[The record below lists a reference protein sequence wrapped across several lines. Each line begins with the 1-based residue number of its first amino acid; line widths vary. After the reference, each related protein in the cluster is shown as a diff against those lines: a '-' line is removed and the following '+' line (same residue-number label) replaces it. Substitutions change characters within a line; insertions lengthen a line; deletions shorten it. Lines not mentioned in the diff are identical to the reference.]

1 MYIVFLGTGGGIP
14 TPERSLSSFILN
26 YEGQILM
33 FDCGEGTQH
42 QMVKAKIGFGKETKV
57 FITHLHGDHVLG
69 LPGLIQT
76 MSLLGRT
83 KKLEIFGPKGLKEF
97 LEASR
102 TYIQFNLRFPV
113 EIKEAKEGII
123 YKNKKFK
130 ILARWAEHSIP
141 NLAYAFVENKKPGK
155 FHPEKA
161 LELGVPKGP
170 LWHKLQHGKKVKLK
184 NGRIIEPSQVVE
196 PPKPGIKIVYSGD
209 TKPCKNV
216 LKLAK
221 NADLLI
227 HECTFDDSLAEKA
240 EVEWHSTP
248 TGVAEL
254 AKKASVKNLV
264 LTHVSARYKNAKIF
278 LEQAKKNFPNVRVAE
293 DLMRIEL

>member
-1 MYIVFLGTGGGIP
+1 LYIVFLGTGGGVP

-42 QMVKAKIGFGKETKV
+42 QMVKAKIGFGKETKI

-113 EIKEAKEGII
+113 EIKEAKEGVI

-130 ILARWAEHSIP
+130 VLARWAEHSIP

-278 LEQAKKNFPNVRVAE
+278 LEQAKKIFPNVRVAE

>member
-1 MYIVFLGTGGGIP
+1 LYIVFLGTGGGVP
-14 TPERSLSSFILN
+14 TPKRSLSSFILN

-42 QMVKAKIGFGKETKV
+42 QMVKAKIGFGKETKI

-113 EIKEAKEGII
+113 EIKEAKEGVI
-123 YKNKKFK
+123 YKNNKFK

-227 HECTFDDSLAEKA
+227 HECTFDDSLAEKD

-264 LTHVSARYKNAKIF
+264 LTHVSARYKNTKIF
-278 LEQAKKNFPNVRVAE
+278 LEQAKKIFPNVRVAE
-293 DLMRIEL
+293 DLMRVEL

>member
-1 MYIVFLGTGGGIP
+1 MYK
-14 TPERSLSSFILN
+14 R
-26 YEGQILM
+26 Q
-33 FDCGEGTQH
+33 
-42 QMVKAKIGFGKETKV
+42 
-57 FITHLHGDHVLG
+57 
-69 LPGLIQT
+69 
-76 MSLLGRT
+76 
-83 KKLEIFGPKGLKEF
+83 
-97 LEASR
+97 
-102 TYIQFNLRFPV
+102 
-113 EIKEAKEGII
+113 
-123 YKNKKFK
+123 
-130 ILARWAEHSIP
+130 IP

-278 LEQAKKNFPNVRVAE
+278 LEQAKKIFPNVRVAE

>member
-83 KKLEIFGPKGLKEF
+83 KKLEIFGPRGLKEF

-184 NGRIIEPSQVVE
+184 NGRIIEPNQVVE

-278 LEQAKKNFPNVRVAE
+278 LEQAKKIFPNVRVAE

>member
-1 MYIVFLGTGGGIP
+1 MYIVFLGTGGGVP

-83 KKLEIFGPKGLKEF
+83 KKLEIFGPRGLKEF

-278 LEQAKKNFPNVRVAE
+278 LEQAKKIFPNVRVAE

>member
-1 MYIVFLGTGGGIP
+1 MYIVFLGTGGGVP

-113 EIKEAKEGII
+113 EIKEAKEGVI

-130 ILARWAEHSIP
+130 VLARWAEHSIP

-278 LEQAKKNFPNVRVAE
+278 LEQAKKIFPNVRVAE

>member
-1 MYIVFLGTGGGIP
+1 MYIVFLGTGGGVP

-42 QMVKAKIGFGKETKV
+42 QMVKAKIGFGKETKI

-113 EIKEAKEGII
+113 EIKEAKEGVI

-130 ILARWAEHSIP
+130 VLARWAEHSIP

-254 AKKASVKNLV
+254 AKKASVKNLI
-264 LTHVSARYKNAKIF
+264 LTHVSARYKNTKIF
-278 LEQAKKNFPNVRVAE
+278 LEQAKKIFPNVRVAE

>member
-1 MYIVFLGTGGGIP
+1 LYIVFLGTGGGVP

-42 QMVKAKIGFGKETKV
+42 QMVKAKIGFGKETKI

-113 EIKEAKEGII
+113 EIKEAKEGVI

-130 ILARWAEHSIP
+130 VLARWAEHSIP

-254 AKKASVKNLV
+254 AKKASVKNLI
-264 LTHVSARYKNAKIF
+264 LTHVSARYKNTKIF
-278 LEQAKKNFPNVRVAE
+278 LEQAKKIFPNVRVAE